1 MVSFSVV
8 IYLAFSFL
16 LQEQSRKTEEIQS
29 QNHKNGF
36 CNGDLKL
43 RKSKTDSQSNGHVN
57 GHLSN
62 GYVNGHIRQNEKV
75 VQNGH
80 SKYGS

>member
-1 MVSFSVV
+1 M
-8 IYLAFSFL
+8 LP
-16 LQEQSRKTEEIQS
+16 

-43 RKSKTDSQSNGHVN
+43 RKSKTDSQPNGHVN
-57 GHLSN
+57 GHVSN
-62 GYVNGHIRQNEKV
+62 GHVSNVNGHLRQNEKV